1 MQHKSSALRWFSGI
15 PESKVSSQRD
25 TISGKAAAMQE
36 GEGGRNVVRMAASM
50 KWPARTAA
58 RSSAR
63 ISEAEEGEKKLEI
76 VCMLR
81 EARMAREKGQG
92 ARVR

>member
-1 MQHKSSALRWFSGI
+1 MRAC
-15 PESKVSSQRD
+15 
-25 TISGKAAAMQE
+25 KADSTFTRKFE
-36 GEGGRNVVRMAASM
+36 
-50 KWPARTAA
+50 
-58 RSSAR
+58 RSSDR